1 MTKWSQKKS
10 GTPKRVAHK
19 ALSGVLN
26 GHITKSAVRRL
37 ARKGGASI
45 FKRQGFLRNGF
56 YFVCHHKGGPDEKVD
71 ALR

>member
-1 MTKWSQKKS
+1 MTKWSQEKS

-37 ARKGGASI
+37 ARKGGAMHVSMP
-45 FKRQGFLRNGF
+45 RSLDG
-56 YFVCHHKGGPDEKVD
+56 
-71 ALR
+71 